1 MQAAVLWQRLRE
13 LPGFVA
19 GATAVIAVWLISML
33 GGLRALDHVYYDFI
47 VGAMGEPSSAR
58 YEVLLV
64 ETQPGQPHEW
74 PQLGERLFEAG
85 ARELVFVSPL
95 SDAELRGLAAWGD
108 ERVLVGRTPLE
119 SGNPPQLRAPE
130 PLPEGIAERLRTAL
144 VALPLGEG
152 GSQRSQSGDFRI
164 GPRLLPG
171 IEKAAAMA
179 AGRTQVPGFF
189 GINYH
194 RGTSLPRIGVDRLE
208 REAAVPELVQG
219 RTVLVGHAAQPWL
232 AHYDAPGMPRGKR
245 LTQLEV
251 HGLALDSLLQDKA
264 VHGFGP
270 IASALALIL
279 SGVALVVAFQPLR
292 LFSAFWVSLA
302 LIAGSV
308 PFAWL
313 TMRFFDLWPPVLEL
327 SLMTALAFPL
337 VYRAKA
343 RAEDRRLRKLI
354 GETSTKLQNRY
365 LPPGFAETD
374 EHWIYVTNLVD
385 QILQSNRTIFLER
398 VPGDHRVREIHALRC
413 SMSDIDEMRRD
424 YQRIPYTLAIEQ
436 RGVVE
441 IDVAERPYLRVRQG
455 RERQFLAPLIFGG
468 DVLGFWA
475 FGVEDEHVGNAAHFR
490 AMVDNI
496 AGQIGELL
504 YQRQLWQ
511 ARQASE
517 GAAWRRY
524 LSDDAIAQH
533 RRLSQAIVALERRV
547 SSFEHLFAGL
557 STAAIVFDLF
567 GRVVLVNERMS
578 TLLAGAGLAP
588 YGMTAAD
595 LIATLSGQEAG
606 RVRETVQALLSAST
620 PTVLPAQLPGD
631 APGHYILS
639 LRSLEQ
645 DPESGDDTT
654 PFRSHGLLLELIDVT
669 DIHRL
674 YGVKTGLASYLNHQL
689 NNHLAAMLGATQL
702 LAADPAALAEMNP
715 LIDAQCRKAA
725 ATVARVQDLLTHE
738 LQVDFGGSYPVDPR
752 DATARAVDEL
762 RPRAA
767 ERRIDFD
774 LNMPTTP
781 FLAYVNPRELAAT
794 LATLLDFLLDD
805 AVEGSRIGVS
815 LTDRGKAV
823 ELVLTNSGFGIPQ
836 ERLDASLAAAA
847 SAGDD
852 TFARLRRA
860 LQHIGHWGGQ
870 ARVSTGLG
878 EGFRIALTLRSFQ

>member
-1 MQAAVLWQRLRE
+1 MQLAILWQRLRE

-19 GATAVIAVWLISML
+19 GATAVVAVWLISML

-47 VGAMGEPSSAR
+47 VGTMGEPSSAR

-64 ETQPGQPHEW
+64 ETRPGEAHDW
-74 PQLGERLFEAG
+74 PQLGERLFAAG
-85 ARELVFVSPL
+85 ARQLIFVSPL
-95 SDAELRGLAAWGD
+95 AEAELRGLAAWGD
-108 ERVLVGRTPLE
+108 ERVLVGRAPLE
-119 SGNPPQLRAPE
+119 SGDPPQLRAPE
-130 PLPEGIAERLRTAL
+130 ALPADLAERLKTAL

-152 GSQRSQSGDFRI
+152 GSQRGQFGDFRI
-164 GPRLLPG
+164 RPRLLPG
-171 IEKAAAMA
+171 IEKAAAVA
-179 AGRTQVPGFF
+179 AGRAPVPPVF

-194 RGTSLPRIGVDRLE
+194 RGTSLPRIGADRLE
-208 REAAVPELVQG
+208 RELPVPELVQG

-245 LTQLEV
+245 LSQLEV

-264 VHGFGP
+264 VHDFGP

-313 TMRFFDLWPPVLEL
+313 TMRLFDLWPPVLEL

-337 VYRAKA
+337 VYRAKSL
-343 RAEDRRLRKLI
+343 AEDRRLRKLI

-398 VPGDHRVREIHALRC
+398 VPDDHRVREIHALRC
-413 SMSDIDEMRRD
+413 SIGDIDEMRRD
-424 YQRIPYTLAIEQ
+424 YQRVPYTLAIEQ

-441 IDVAERPYLRVRQG
+441 IDVGRRPYLKVQLG

-468 DVLGFWA
+468 EVLGFWA
-475 FGVEDEHVGNAAHFR
+475 FGLEEERIGDAAHFR

-511 ARQASE
+511 ARRASE

-524 LSDDAIAQH
+524 LNDDALALH

-578 TLLAGAGLAP
+578 RLLTDAGLAP

-595 LIATLSGQEAG
+595 LIATLSGQDAG
-606 RVRETVQALLSAST
+606 RVRQTVQALLSASA

-631 APGHYILS
+631 TPGHYILS

-645 DPESGDDTT
+645 DPESADDTT
-654 PFRSHGLLLELIDVT
+654 PFRSHGLLLELVDVT

-674 YGVKTGLASYLNHQL
+674 YGVKTGLVSYLNHQL
-689 NNHLAAMLGATQL
+689 NNHLTAVLGATKL
-702 LAADPAALAEMNP
+702 LEMNPAALSGMIP

-725 ATVARVQDLLTHE
+725 TTVERVQDLLTHE

-752 DATARAVDEL
+752 EPAARAVDEL
-762 RPRAA
+762 RARAA
-767 ERRIDFD
+767 ERSIGFD
-774 LNMPTTP
+774 VHVPTTP
-781 FLAYVNPRELAAT
+781 LLAYANPRELQAT

-805 AVEGSRIGVS
+805 AVEGSRIG
-815 LTDRGKAV
+815 LNMTDRADHV
-823 ELVLTNSGFGIPQ
+823 EIVLTNSGFGLPQ

-847 SAGDD
+847 PAGDD

-870 ARVSTGLG
+870 TQVSTALG
-878 EGFRIALTLRSFQ
+878 EGFRIALVLRSFQ

>member
-1 MQAAVLWQRLRE
+1 MQPAILWQRLRE

-19 GATAVIAVWLISML
+19 GATAVVAVWLFSIL

-64 ETQPGQPHEW
+64 ETRPGETHDW
-74 PQLGERLFEAG
+74 PQLGERLFAAG
-85 ARELVFVSPL
+85 ARQLVFVAPL
-95 SDAELRGLAAWGD
+95 ADTELRGLAAWGD
-108 ERVLVGRTPLE
+108 ERVLVGRAPLE

-130 PLPEGIAERLRTAL
+130 ALPDDLAERVHTAL

-171 IEKAAAMA
+171 IEKAAATA
-179 AGRTQVPGFF
+179 AGRTPVPAVF

-194 RGTSLPRIGVDRLE
+194 RGTTLPRIGADRLE
-208 REAAVPELVQG
+208 REAPVPELVQG
-219 RTVLVGHAAQPWL
+219 RAVLVGHAAQPWL

-264 VHGFGP
+264 VREFGP
-270 IASALALIL
+270 VASVLALVL

-302 LIAGSV
+302 LIAGCL

-313 TMRFFDLWPPVLEL
+313 TMRLFDLWPPVLEL

-365 LPPGFAETD
+365 LPPGFAESD

-398 VPGDHRVREIHALRC
+398 VPDDHRVREIHALRC
-413 SMSDIDEMRRD
+413 SIGDIDELRRD
-424 YQRIPYTLAIEQ
+424 YQRVPYTLAIEQ

-441 IDVAERPYLRVRQG
+441 IDVARRPYLTVQAG

-468 DVLGFWA
+468 EVLGFWA
-475 FGVEDEHVGNAAHFR
+475 FGVETERVGDIAHFR
-490 AMVDNI
+490 AMIDNI

-524 LSDDAIAQH
+524 LSDDAITQH

-547 SSFEHLFAGL
+547 SSFEHVFAGL

-595 LIATLSGQEAG
+595 LIVTLSGQDAG
-606 RVRETVQALLSAST
+606 RVRQTIQALLSASA
-620 PTVLPAQLPGD
+620 PTMLPAQLPGD

-639 LRSLEQ
+639 LRSLKQ
-645 DPESGDDTT
+645 DPAATGDTT
-654 PFRSHGLLLELIDVT
+654 PFRSHGLLLEMIDVAE
-669 DIHRL
+669 IHRL
-674 YGVKTGLASYLNHQL
+674 YGVKGELMGYLCHQL
-689 NNHLAAMLGATQL
+689 NNHLAAVLGATKL
-702 LAADPAALAEMNP
+702 LQIDPAALDGMNP

-752 DATARAVDEL
+752 EPTARAVDEL

-767 ERRIDFD
+767 ERDIDFD
-774 LNMPTTP
+774 VNMPTTP
-781 FLAYVNPRELAAT
+781 LLAYANPRELPAT
-794 LATLLDFLLDD
+794 LATLLDFLLED
-805 AVEGSRIGVS
+805 AVEGSRIGVGV
-815 LTDRGKAV
+815 TDRADHV
-823 ELVLTNSGFGIPQ
+823 EFVLTNSGFGMPQ
-836 ERLDASLAAAA
+836 ARLDASLAGAA
-847 SAGDD
+847 SADDD

-860 LQHIGHWGGQ
+860 LLRIGHWGGQ
-870 ARVSTGLG
+870 ARVSGGLG
-878 EGFRIALTLRSFQ
+878 EGFRITLVLRSFQ